1 MDVVL
6 IQHNQHNQDWRL
18 APRVCLEDYTDT
30 DCIKK
35 FCLNKDRIK
44 VIINRLKDVLQ
55 SATNRNNPISP
66 ETKILASL
74 RLLASGSFQAVTGNN
89 LCSFF
94 HII

>member
-1 MDVVL
+1 MDIVL
-6 IQHNQHNQDWRL
+6 IQQNQHNQDWRQ

-30 DCIKK
+30 ECIKK
-35 FCLNKDRIK
+35 FHLNKDTIQ
-44 VIINRLKDVLQ
+44 VITNQLKDVLQ

-89 LCSFF
+89 FC
-94 HII
+94 